1 MLGTQKTTD
10 VKRSQ
15 DARNRTDAAKEER
28 FMAIP
33 PGAIIPGTLPKFS
46 IYVRSSKSR
55 YVLWAEDGNRVTTE
69 RILKLAEGG
78 HNQVF
83 VDLEEEFKYEEYLE
97 THLGSIL
104 EHDAPS
110 EQKAAIFGKV
120 SANVVKGAFEESLG
134 MGSMGRETI
143 ERTRK
148 MITNA
153 LIFIAESKSMEALA
167 KMIGHD
173 YQTYEHAT
181 KVLWF
186 TVAFLNENRDIIELI
201 EPSYKTLDDEGK
213 RDVLK
218 QCGVAAL
225 LHDIGKAFVA
235 QQILSKNGRL
245 IPLEWEIMKRHPLH
259 GLAMLF
265 ETDIPDFAKR
275 AVLQHHEDFKGGG
288 YPMGISGPAISM
300 LARVLRIVDVFD
312 AMTSRRPY
320 KEPVPPMKA
329 VQIMIGTPAEDGGQ
343 GNGSPTHSGDLGM
356 KGCFDEAIL
365 RKFIVFLGNVRLKV

>member
-1 MLGTQKTTD
+1 MPESKAETVEQ
-10 VKRSQ
+10 
-15 DARNRTDAAKEER
+15 ER
-28 FMAIP
+28 YVAIP
-33 PGAIIPGTLPKFS
+33 PGAIIPGSLPKFS
-46 IYVRSSKSR
+46 IYVRSSRSQ
-55 YVLWAEDGNRVTTE
+55 YVLWAEDGNRVTAE
-69 RILKLAEGG
+69 QLIKLADGG
-78 HNQVF
+78 NGQVF
-83 VDLEEEFKYEEYLE
+83 VDLDEEFKYEEYLE

-104 EHDAPS
+104 ENDAPP
-110 EQKAAIFGKV
+110 EQKATIFGKV
-120 SANVVKGAFEESLG
+120 SANVLRGAFEESLG
-134 MGSMGRETI
+134 MGSMSQDTV

-153 LIFIAESKSMEALA
+153 LMFIAESKSMEALA

-186 TVAFLNENRDIIELI
+186 TVAFLNEYREILEEIQ
-201 EPSYKTLDDEGK
+201 PGYKTLDEEQK
-213 RDVLK
+213 KDVLR

-235 QQILSKNGRL
+235 QQILSKSGRL

-265 ETDIPDFAKR
+265 DTDIPDFAKK
-275 AVLQHHEDFKGGG
+275 AVLQHHEDFQGGG
-288 YPMGISGPAISM
+288 YPMCLEGSAITV

-329 VQIMIGTPAEDGGQ
+329 VQIMVGNPSDDENA
-343 GNGSPTHSGDLGM
+343 GNGNGNRRHDGDSGM
-356 KGCFDEAIL
+356 RKCFDERLL